1 MRDVR
6 KAGTILPMTN
16 LATTL
21 KAEIA
26 RIARKEIRG
35 EVDSLRKAVTNY
47 RSEIAALKRRAQ
59 GLELQVRRLS
69 RASAK
74 TEPVATNAEDSA
86 KGRRFSAKG
95 FAKHRQRLG
104 LSAADC
110 GLLLGA
116 SGQSIYNWESGD
128 ARPQAR
134 HLAALAA
141 FRDLGKKAALA
152 HLEAI
157 KAKS

>member
-1 MRDVR
+1 M
-6 KAGTILPMTN
+6 PN

-21 KAEIA
+21 KAEIS
-26 RIARKEIRG
+26 RIARKEVRG
-35 EVDSLRKAVTNY
+35 EVESLRKAITTY
-47 RSEIAALKRRAQ
+47 RSEIAGLKRRAQ
-59 GLELQVRRLS
+59 ALELEVRRLTKT
-69 RASAK
+69 RAK
-74 TEPVATNAEDSA
+74 ATPAPDAPTSETA
-86 KGRRFSAKG
+86 RRFSAKG

-104 LSAADC
+104 LTAADC

-116 SGQSIYNWESGD
+116 SGQSIYNWESGE

-157 KAKS
+157 KAKT

>member
-1 MRDVR
+1 M
-6 KAGTILPMTN
+6 PN

-21 KAEIA
+21 KSEIS
-26 RIARKEIRG
+26 RIARKEVRG
-35 EVDSLRKAVTNY
+35 EVESLKKAVATY
-47 RSEIAALKRRAQ
+47 RGEIAGLKRRAQ
-59 GLELQVRRLS
+59 ALELEVRRLTKA
-69 RASAK
+69 RAKAA
-74 TEPVATNAEDSA
+74 PVSDEQTSETV
-86 KGRRFSAKG
+86 RRFSAKG

-116 SGQSIYNWESGD
+116 SGQSIYNWESGE

-157 KAKS
+157 KAKT

>member
-1 MRDVR
+1 M
-6 KAGTILPMTN
+6 PN

-21 KAEIA
+21 KSEIA
-26 RIARKEIRG
+26 RIARKEVRG
-35 EVDSLRKAVTNY
+35 ELETLKKAVTSY

-59 GLELQVRRLS
+59 TLELEVRRLTKA
-69 RASAK
+69 RAKAAPAP
-74 TEPVATNAEDSA
+74 EADAAGEAV
-86 KGRRFSAKG
+86 RRFSAKG

-141 FRDLGKKAALA
+141 FRGLGKKAALA

>member
-1 MRDVR
+1 MRDVL

-35 EVDSLRKAVTNY
+35 EVESLKKAVATY

-69 RASAK
+69 RAGAK
-74 TEPVATNAEDSA
+74 AEPAARAEDSA
-86 KGRRFSAKG
+86 KVKRFSAKG

-152 HLEAI
+152 HLETI